1 MFIWVAGSCLLKIES
16 KVAKMDLKMILFAG
30 FFLKTCILDF
40 HLFCFVLFV
49 CFFLSVSLI
58 FTWSRGPWILKNNMY
73 SFFVKNVFFVKIV
86 EKVESKGLWFSR
98 PLAPWPVCLSALLD
112 SWFRSSLPVFQPGT
126 LLLSYWST
134 ISLFILLFLSHSTHF
149 IAL

>member
-1 MFIWVAGSCLLKIES
+1 MFIWVAGSYLLKIES
-16 KVAKMDLKMILFAG
+16 KVAKNDPFCG
-30 FFLKTCILDF
+30 FFSENMYIRFSFL
-40 HLFCFVLFV
+40 LFCFVY
-49 CFFLSVSLI
+49 FFLSVSLI
-58 FTWSRGPWILKNNMY
+58 FTWSRGPWVLKNNMY